1 MTIFEERS
9 GRTQRALKRKSLPGP
24 LSGSDW
30 TEDTLISYNINF
42 APVDELEH
50 LLVQKVPDLSGEI
63 AFPFKVQVLPE
74 IVYLLNL
81 DRAKALV
88 TACLAISSDNLAY
101 RMFPKDPN
109 AMWLAKLIYLATV
122 GFGKYESAV
131 DDMVLCLLN
140 LSGFNEKNLV
150 SLSRNVLKFEM
161 SNGRATAIAD
171 ITVLDINNQF
181 RLAVF
186 EDKRKENQ
194 LEGEPQ
200 LVCEAIAAAQYNRNH
215 VR

>member
-50 LLVQKVPDLSGEI
+50 LLVQKVPDLS
-63 AFPFKVQVLPE
+63 
-74 IVYLLNL
+74 

-122 GFGKYESAV
+122 GFGK
-131 DDMVLCLLN
+131 
-140 LSGFNEKNLV
+140 
-150 SLSRNVLKFEM
+150 
-161 SNGRATAIAD
+161 
-171 ITVLDINNQF
+171 
-181 RLAVF
+181 
-186 EDKRKENQ
+186 
-194 LEGEPQ
+194 
-200 LVCEAIAAAQYNRNH
+200 
-215 VR
+215 